1 MSTRT
6 RRCRGRARSQR
17 RTTTSLADWLPRLVI
32 TGNRSVDGR
41 FLLVVSGAILVLIAA
56 VQTAS
61 RSLVLAAWIGVGLA
75 WISQLGVA
83 DRARRLFGPVWFRR
97 AIYVSIGIMWL
108 LLPLPGDD
116 HSG

>member
-6 RRCRGRARSQR
+6 RRRRVRARSQR
-17 RTTTSLADWLPRLVI
+17 RKTASLADWLPRLVI
-32 TGNRSVDGR
+32 TGNRSVDRR

>member
-6 RRCRGRARSQR
+6 RRWRGRARSQR

-32 TGNRSVDGR
+32 TGNRGVDRR
-41 FLLVVSGAILVLIAA
+41 FLLVVSGAIFALIAA
-56 VQTAS
+56 VQTVS
-61 RSLVLAAWIGVGLA
+61 RGLVLAAWIGVGLA
-75 WISQLGVA
+75 WISQLNVA
-83 DRARRLFGPVWFRR
+83 DGAQRLFGPVWFRR

-108 LLPLPGDD
+108 ILPLLADE